1 MSIRKIVKKLLM
13 HKVYY
18 GKNRI
23 NSIGENVSLPYDI
36 KILGSGRN
44 VNIGSN
50 VSLGYGPIF
59 MCTNAK
65 INIAD
70 HVVASYKLT
79 IITGDHER
87 RVGVYC
93 NSITE
98 AIKNHNAGL
107 DQDVNIESDVWLGIN
122 ATLLKGVTIGRGT
135 TVCAGA
141 VVNKSMP
148 PYCICGGVP
157 AKVIKFYWT
166 IDEILEH
173 ESKLYPEDERF
184 TRKQLEVFF
193 AKYQK

>member
-36 KILGSGRN
+36 KILGSGQN

-87 RVGVYC
+87 RVGVY
-93 NSITE
+93 
-98 AIKNHNAGL
+98 
-107 DQDVNIESDVWLGIN
+107 
-122 ATLLKGVTIGRGT
+122 
-135 TVCAGA
+135 
-141 VVNKSMP
+141 
-148 PYCICGGVP
+148 
-157 AKVIKFYWT
+157 
-166 IDEILEH
+166 
-173 ESKLYPEDERF
+173 
-184 TRKQLEVFF
+184 
-193 AKYQK
+193 

>member
-1 MSIRKIVKKLLM
+1 
-13 HKVYY
+13 
-18 GKNRI
+18 
-23 NSIGENVSLPYDI
+23 
-36 KILGSGRN
+36 
-44 VNIGSN
+44 
-50 VSLGYGPIF
+50 

-65 INIAD
+65 VNIAD

-79 IITGDHER
+79 IIIGDHER

-98 AIKNHNAGL
+98 AMKNHNAGL
-107 DQDVNIESDVWLGIN
+107 DQDVNIESDAWLGIN
-122 ATLLKGVTIGRGT
+122 VTLLKGVTIGRGT

-166 IDEILEH
+166 IDQILEH
-173 ESKLYPEDERF
+173 ESKLYPKDERF
-184 TRKQLEVFF
+184 NRKQLEDIF